1 MTCYMANLIE
11 ASISEIALQMRR
23 GEISPSD
30 LLEMAIQRHHTIGAS
45 LHAYKTWSPDT
56 ARAQA
61 ELATIAFSQ
70 KLDLGPLQGL
80 PVSAK
85 DLYGIRE
92 MPTFAGTPSA
102 LPEKWQRQGPI
113 IDTVDRQLGVIAGKT
128 HTVEFA
134 FGGLGLNNHW
144 STPRNPWDPNHHR
157 LPGGSS
163 SGAGVSLGEGSA
175 LLALGTDTAGSVRIP
190 ASMTGNVGFKTSF
203 GRWSLDGI
211 VPLSPTLDTA
221 GLLARSVADMV
232 YGFAAFDPEWDNVA
246 TCLAHIS
253 DLESQPLRIGRT
265 DTVFWDD
272 CEPGIA
278 ESVESVLGDLSANG
292 AEIKHISFPEAQGA
306 VDLLQKGNVVSA
318 EIDEFI
324 AAELSQWRDTLD
336 PMIKVRISD
345 GGSISAR
352 EFLQRKRR
360 LLQLANDTL
369 QRFENIDVIA
379 SPTLPITPP
388 VKDEVGDLEV
398 YRSKNM
404 SALRNTCVANS
415 LNLCAI
421 TLPVGLDRAG
431 MPVGLQLMAK
441 PNQEERLLAA
451 ALAIEK
457 LIGMPRECIG
467 VPPLCKQVV

>member
-1 MTCYMANLIE
+1 MQDFNE

-30 LLEMAIQRHHTIGAS
+30 LLEIAIERHQVLGET
-45 LHAYKTWSPDT
+45 LNAYKTWSPDA

-61 ELATIAFSQ
+61 ELATRAFSQ
-70 KLDLGPLQGL
+70 RLDLGPLQGL

-85 DLYGIRE
+85 DLYGVRE
-92 MPTFAGTPSA
+92 MPTFAGTPKE

-113 IDTVDRQLGVIAGKT
+113 IDAVGDQLGIITGKT

-134 FGGLGLNNHW
+134 FGGLGVNNHW
-144 STPRNPWDPNHHR
+144 STPRNPWDPDRHR

-163 SGAGVSLGEGSA
+163 SGAGISLCEGSA

-190 ASMTGNVGFKTSF
+190 ASMTGNVGLKTSS

-221 GLLARSVADMV
+221 GLLARSVADMI
-232 YGFAAFDPEWDNVA
+232 YGFSAFDPEWDDVVS
-246 TCLAHIS
+246 CLDHIS
-253 DLESQPLRIGRT
+253 ERESQPLRIGRN

-272 CEPGIA
+272 CEPGIV

-292 AEIKHISFPEAQGA
+292 AEIRNFSFPEAQGA

-352 EFLQRKRR
+352 EFLDRKRR
-360 LLQLANDTL
+360 LRQLANDTS
-369 QRFENIDVIA
+369 QHFENIDVIV

-388 VKDEVGDLEV
+388 VLEDVGDLNV
-398 YRSKNM
+398 YRGKNM
-404 SALRNTCVANS
+404 AALRNTCVANS

-421 TLPVGLDRAG
+421 TLPVGLDQAG
-431 MPVGLQLMAK
+431 MPVGLQLMAGH
-441 PNQEERLLAA
+441 NQEELLLAA
-451 ALAIEK
+451 AHTVEK
-457 LIGMPRECIG
+457 LIGTPRECIG
-467 VPPLCKQVV
+467 VPPLCK